1 MCTRVRFRILASR
14 LPSARATGA
23 QTHTRDARRHLS
35 HVGRPWTR
43 SGDADDNDDALTRL
57 SRVSRRS
64 AREDTRANSKRCPAA
79 IPRLVALV
87 VVALSRNAR
96 ESAVTTGA
104 MTTTSSSSRASLFT
118 RGIRARTW
126 NVAAINNNPFEYY
139 ASSSTTTTTTT
150 GDDDEKSTYDA
161 FTRAVEDQL
170 HQEGSGDAMRDV
182 MTNAMIS
189 AVCER
194 ARAGRP
200 SACTETTVR
209 RARAHYENRTR
220 SYRVSDFLRDA
231 EIGAKRLCS
240 MPDRVTNTASTAT
253 GTTTRPTVINRYDV
267 DMANEEE
274 WFERWLEYVFE
285 RRVKGIDGTETTMFE
300 RFIPIKRA
308 KYPATSEE
316 EEEASIPLQ
325 ALYLCAFD
333 AALVRVATR
342 AAGSFEGW
350 QKIRAELVDSLVKCK
365 AERTL
370 DVLEKCL
377 LSPAEDAEDD
387 DETLSVCFLQEV
399 GASFVEGMRAREG
412 LVSRYIILCP
422 EEMDTKRDQ
431 NSILLVSKSFAG
443 DDDVVEATGDIMASL
458 GEASSKFSKGDFCAF
473 IVRGVLLC
481 SFHGDTDGLQ
491 TKTIVAAANAYVR
504 DNADAVAACVFGMD
518 ANTHVA
524 HIDGKK
530 QGVRDFIEFL
540 ERETAFKS
548 CWTLAGVDVERD
560 AFTTFSARTHLQAQL
575 NKAVPRAEVLTSPL
589 TDRHP
594 KDHVLIYAPDDTGR
608 ETTTTT
614 RPPPSVRRVNA
625 VDFSAAGAPRALD
638 FDPDAFFPNAR
649 FPSDHAVVVFTML

>member
-1 MCTRVRFRILASR
+1 M
-14 LPSARATGA
+14 
-23 QTHTRDARRHLS
+23 
-35 HVGRPWTR
+35 
-43 SGDADDNDDALTRL
+43 
-57 SRVSRRS
+57 
-64 AREDTRANSKRCPAA
+64 
-79 IPRLVALV
+79 
-87 VVALSRNAR
+87 
-96 ESAVTTGA
+96 
-104 MTTTSSSSRASLFT
+104 
-118 RGIRARTW
+118 
-126 NVAAINNNPFEYY
+126 
-139 ASSSTTTTTTT
+139 
-150 GDDDEKSTYDA
+150 
-161 FTRAVEDQL
+161 
-170 HQEGSGDAMRDV
+170 
-182 MTNAMIS
+182 
-189 AVCER
+189 
-194 ARAGRP
+194 
-200 SACTETTVR
+200 
-209 RARAHYENRTR
+209 
-220 SYRVSDFLRDA
+220 
-231 EIGAKRLCS
+231 
-240 MPDRVTNTASTAT
+240 
-253 GTTTRPTVINRYDV
+253 INRYDV

-316 EEEASIPLQ
+316 EEEEASIPLQ

-365 AERTL
+365 AERA

-399 GASFVEGMRAREG
+399 GASFVEGMRARARDWCRGTLFSVPRRWTRRETRIQFFSSP
-412 LVSRYIILCP
+412 SRSP
-422 EEMDTKRDQ
+422 
-431 NSILLVSKSFAG
+431 G

-491 TKTIVAAANAYVR
+491 TKTIVAAANASTFATTPTRSPRASSAWTPTRTSRTSTVKNKAFAISSSFSR
-504 DNADAVAACVFGMD
+504 ERPRSNRVGRSPAS
-518 ANTHVA
+518 TP
-524 HIDGKK
+524 
-530 QGVRDFIEFL
+530 
-540 ERETAFKS
+540 RET
-548 CWTLAGVDVERD
+548 
-560 AFTTFSARTHLQAQL
+560 FTTFSARTHLQAQL

-614 RPPPSVRRVNA
+614 RPPPSVRRVQRRGFLRRRRA
-625 VDFSAAGAPRALD
+625 RGARFRPRRLLPERQIPVRSRGRRVHDALATLTHLDSPSLARTRAFRVPRARLRRR
-638 FDPDAFFPNAR
+638 PRRPRRAR
-649 FPSDHAVVVFTML
+649 HHSFASSHARARRHAHTGHSRA